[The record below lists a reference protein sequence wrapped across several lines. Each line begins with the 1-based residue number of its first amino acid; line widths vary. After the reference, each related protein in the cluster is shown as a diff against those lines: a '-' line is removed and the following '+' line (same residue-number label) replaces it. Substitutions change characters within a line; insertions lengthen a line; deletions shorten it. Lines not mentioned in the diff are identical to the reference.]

1 MNKQWMALLLSAGM
15 AVTTCPVPG
24 AQEPPAEQIHT
35 EQAEE
40 SSAAVHS
47 DDSDREGT
55 AADEFQSET
64 EPSGS
69 ETETGAYEEETS
81 ENENKKDN
89 GTMLDIQTMC
99 SYIQKAA
106 EAEEIDLDSEMIAD
120 FCLASDTYD
129 SLTEDEQAAVN
140 SGIREALETVRNR
153 IAAQISSVNGV
164 TVTGNPWYVQLH
176 VQESSDG
183 QQTMQQL
190 SETYPGTLPQLLYDI
205 EISYTDIRTGEAYQP
220 MTMISLAFPVPEG
233 YESLTKPRILRS
245 VEDSFMELT
254 PQMQEDGTFYL
265 DSARTLTH
273 LIVADFPAGLQ
284 GISLNSSSI
293 KINRGQKH
301 TLKVVPIP
309 ESVTENYNVTWK
321 SSNTS
326 IAKVSKKGVV
336 TAVKNGKATITA
348 TVAEHPEMTATCK
361 VTVMQG
367 ANTLK
372 KSVSQVMAET
382 SAYMRATDTN
392 PSVGSEWYVLGLARG
407 GLSLK
412 EKYFSTYYN
421 HTANYIEEK
430 KGILTNTSK
439 YTEYS
444 KRVLVLTAEGKDA
457 RNVGGYN
464 LFKYISDLSLVKEQ
478 GLNGPIW
485 ALLAV
490 NCHPEY
496 SFPDNPSAKEQNSEA
511 ALVNFLLQSELSG
524 GGWAL
529 MGSNAD
535 SDVTGMTLQAL
546 APYYHK
552 AGYEN
557 VTAAIDR
564 GLARLS
570 EMQNDS
576 GGYSTMGVETEESC
590 AQVITA
596 LCSLGIDP
604 ETDSRFIKGGHWT
617 IENLLTYHISGSG
630 FMHVKAGAGNNGG
643 AAAGTLDGMA
653 TEQGYYALVA
663 YQRMKDRKTSLYDM
677 SDVSISKGGK
687 GDGTGTGLKEPTPI
701 PTPTSVPAATPSGN
715 SGNVNTKTPG
725 GSGKSLGSKSSG
737 KGSSDNAGGSGKSA
751 SGNSSDKNSKSSSK
765 NSKSKKTK
773 SKNGKNSGGWD
784 FEADPYVGSEETSL
798 VDDDADGS
806 IESAKDTGADVLA
819 SDKKEYGMIFG
830 FAAAGALAGGLA
842 GSGIKAGVKALIR
855 KRRKKK

>member
-1 MNKQWMALLLSAGM
+1 MALLLSAGM

-245 VEDSFMELT
+245 AEDSFMELT
-254 PQMQEDGTFYL
+254 PQMQEDGIFYL

-496 SFPDNPSAKEQNSEA
+496 SFPDNPSAKEQNSEE
-511 ALVNFLLQSELSG
+511 ALVNFLLQSELPG

-617 IENLLTYHISGSG
+617 IENLITYHIAGSG

-663 YQRMKDRKTSLYDM
+663 YQRLKDGKTGLYDM

-701 PTPTSVPAATPSGN
+701 PTPTSAPAADPSGS
-715 SGNVNTKTPG
+715 SGNINTKKPG
-725 GSGKSLGSKSSG
+725 GSGKSLGGKSSG
-737 KGSSDNAGGSGKSA
+737 KGSSGNAGDSGKSA

-765 NSKSKKTK
+765 NSKSKNSK
-773 SKNGKNSGGWD
+773 SKNGKNSVGWD
-784 FEADPYVGSEETSL
+784 FEAEPYVESEENSL
-798 VDDDADGS
+798 ADDHADGS
-806 IESAKDTGADVLA
+806 IESAEDTGSGVLT

-842 GSGIKAGVKALIR
+842 GSGIKAGVKALMR

>member
-245 VEDSFMELT
+245 AEDSFMELT

-309 ESVTENYNVTWK
+309 EAVTENYNVTWK

-617 IENLLTYHISGSG
+617 IENLITYHIAGSG

-663 YQRMKDRKTSLYDM
+663 YQRLKDGKTGLYDM

-701 PTPTSVPAATPSGN
+701 PTPTSAPAADPSGS
-715 SGNVNTKTPG
+715 SGNINTKKPG
-725 GSGKSLGSKSSG
+725 GSGKSLGGKSSG
-737 KGSSDNAGGSGKSA
+737 KGSSGNAGDSGKSA

-765 NSKSKKTK
+765 NSKSKNSK
-773 SKNGKNSGGWD
+773 SKNGKNSVGWD
-784 FEADPYVGSEETSL
+784 FEAEPYVESE
-798 VDDDADGS
+798 
-806 IESAKDTGADVLA
+806 DTGSGVLT

>member
-245 VEDSFMELT
+245 AEDSFMELT

-617 IENLLTYHISGSG
+617 IENLITYHIAGSG

-663 YQRMKDRKTSLYDM
+663 YQRLKDGKTGLYDM

-701 PTPTSVPAATPSGN
+701 PTPTSAPAADPSGS
-715 SGNVNTKTPG
+715 SGNINTKKPG
-725 GSGKSLGSKSSG
+725 GSGKSLGGKSSG
-737 KGSSDNAGGSGKSA
+737 KGSSGNAGDSGKSF
-751 SGNSSDKNSKSSSK
+751 
-765 NSKSKKTK
+765 
-773 SKNGKNSGGWD
+773 W
-784 FEADPYVGSEETSL
+784 
-798 VDDDADGS
+798 
-806 IESAKDTGADVLA
+806 
-819 SDKKEYGMIFG
+819 
-830 FAAAGALAGGLA
+830 
-842 GSGIKAGVKALIR
+842 
-855 KRRKKK
+855 

>member
-245 VEDSFMELT
+245 AEDSFMELT

-464 LFKYISDLSLVKEQ
+464 LLKYISDLSLVKEQ

-701 PTPTSVPAATPSGN
+701 PTPTSAPVADPSGS
-715 SGNVNTKTPG
+715 SGNINTKKPG
-725 GSGKSLGSKSSG
+725 GSGKSLGGKSSG
-737 KGSSDNAGGSGKSA
+737 KGSSGNAGDSGKSA

-765 NSKSKKTK
+765 NSKSKNSK

-784 FEADPYVGSEETSL
+784 FEADPYVESEDTSL

-806 IESAKDTGADVLA
+806 IESSEDTGADVLA

>member
-1 MNKQWMALLLSAGM
+1 MALLLSAGM

-245 VEDSFMELT
+245 AEDSFMELT

-617 IENLLTYHISGSG
+617 IENLITYHIAGSG

-663 YQRMKDRKTSLYDM
+663 YQRLKDGKTGLYDM

-701 PTPTSVPAATPSGN
+701 PTPTSAPAADPSGS
-715 SGNVNTKTPG
+715 SGNINTKKPG
-725 GSGKSLGSKSSG
+725 GSGKSLGGKSSG
-737 KGSSDNAGGSGKSA
+737 KGSSGNAGDSGKSA

-765 NSKSKKTK
+765 NSKSKNSK
-773 SKNGKNSGGWD
+773 SKNGKNSVGWH
-784 FEADPYVGSEETSL
+784 FEAEPYVESEDTSL
-798 VDDDADGS
+798 ADDHADGS
-806 IESAKDTGADVLA
+806 IESAEDTGSGVLT

>member
-1 MNKQWMALLLSAGM
+1 MNKKWMALFLSAGI
-15 AVTTCPVPG
+15 AATACPVPG
-24 AQEPPAEQIHT
+24 AQEPPAELVHR
-35 EQAEE
+35 EQSEE
-40 SSAAVHS
+40 SSAQAQKEES
-47 DDSDREGT
+47 EDKE
-55 AADEFQSET
+55 AADEFQTET
-64 EPSGS
+64 ESSES
-69 ETETGAYEEETS
+69 ETETSESESETVAS
-81 ENENKKDN
+81 ESNEAN
-89 GTMLDIQTMC
+89 GTGLDMQTVA
-99 SYIQKAA
+99 SYIQEAAAA
-106 EAEEIDLDSEMIAD
+106 EELDLSSDRITN
-120 FCLASDTYD
+120 FFLASDAYD
-129 SLTEDEQAAVN
+129 SLTEEEKKEL
-140 SGIREALETVRNR
+140 SPETTEALETVRNR
-153 IAAQISSVNGV
+153 IAVQISSANGV
-164 TVTGNPWYVQLH
+164 TVSGNPWYVQLH
-176 VQESSDG
+176 VQENSDKE
-183 QQTMQQL
+183 QTIQEL
-190 SETYPGTLPQLLYDI
+190 TEAYPGTLPQLIYDI
-205 EISYTDIRTGEAYQP
+205 NISYTDIRTGADYQP
-220 MTMISLAFPVPEG
+220 MTMISLSFPVPEG
-233 YESLTKPRILRS
+233 YESMTKPRILRP

-254 PQMQEDGTFYL
+254 PQRQADGIFYL
-265 DSARTLTH
+265 DSARTLNH
-273 LIVADFPAGLQ
+273 LILADFPAGLQ

-617 IENLLTYHISGSG
+617 IENLITYHIAGSG

-663 YQRMKDRKTSLYDM
+663 YQRLKDGKTGLYDM

-701 PTPTSVPAATPSGN
+701 PTPTSAPAADPSGS
-715 SGNVNTKTPG
+715 SGNINTKKPG
-725 GSGKSLGSKSSG
+725 GSGKSLGGKSSG
-737 KGSSDNAGGSGKSA
+737 KGSSGNAGDSGKSA

-765 NSKSKKTK
+765 NSKSKNSK
-773 SKNGKNSGGWD
+773 SKNGKNSVGWD
-784 FEADPYVGSEETSL
+784 FEAEPYVESEETSL
-798 VDDDADGS
+798 ADDHADGS
-806 IESAKDTGADVLA
+806 IESTEDTGSGVLT

>member
-245 VEDSFMELT
+245 AEDSFMELT

-617 IENLLTYHISGSG
+617 IENLITYHIAGSG

-663 YQRMKDRKTSLYDM
+663 YQRLKDGKTGLYDM

-701 PTPTSVPAATPSGN
+701 PTPTSAPAADPSGS
-715 SGNVNTKTPG
+715 SGNINTKKPG
-725 GSGKSLGSKSSG
+725 GSGKSLGGKSSG
-737 KGSSDNAGGSGKSA
+737 KGSSGNAGDSGKSA

-765 NSKSKKTK
+765 NSKSKNSK
-773 SKNGKNSGGWD
+773 SKNGKNSVGWD
-784 FEADPYVGSEETSL
+784 FETEPYVESEETSL
-798 VDDDADGS
+798 ADDHADGS
-806 IESAKDTGADVLA
+806 IESAEDTGSGVLT

>member
-1 MNKQWMALLLSAGM
+1 MNKQWMALFLSAGM

-245 VEDSFMELT
+245 AEDSFMELT

-496 SFPDNPSAKEQNSEA
+496 SFPDNPSAKEQNSEE
-511 ALVNFLLQSELSG
+511 ALVNFLLQSELPG

-564 GLARLS
+564 GLVRLS

-617 IENLLTYHISGSG
+617 IENLLTYHIAGSG

-784 FEADPYVGSEETSL
+784 FEADPYVESEETSL

>member
-1 MNKQWMALLLSAGM
+1 MNKQWMALLLSTGI
-15 AVTTCPVPG
+15 AVTACPVPA
-24 AQEPPAEQIHT
+24 AQMPPAEQIHG
-35 EQAEE
+35 EAEE
-40 SSAAVHS
+40 TSVPVQH
-47 DDSDREGT
+47 DDSDDRET
-55 AADEFQSET
+55 ANEFQSDT
-64 EPSGS
+64 EPSQS
-69 ETETGAYEEETS
+69 ETDDGAAGNEEEN
-81 ENENKKDN
+81 NEAGEEK
-89 GTMLDIQTMC
+89 LDIPAMISC
-99 SYIQKAA
+99 IQEAA
-106 EAEEIDLDSEMIAD
+106 ALEEIDLSSETVSK
-120 FCLASDTYD
+120 FFLASDTYD
-129 SLTEDEQAAVN
+129 SLTEEEQAEIDAGVK
-140 SGIREALETVRNR
+140 EALETVRNR
-153 IAAQISSVNGV
+153 IAALISSDSGV
-164 TVTGNPWYVQLH
+164 TATGNPWYVQTH
-176 VQESSDG
+176 VQENPD
-183 QQTMQQL
+183 QEQTIQEL
-190 SETYPGTLPQLLYDI
+190 SEAYPGTLPQLLYDI
-205 EISYTDIRTGEAYQP
+205 NISYTDIRTGENYQP
-220 MTMISLAFPVPEG
+220 MTMISLTFLVPDG
-233 YESLTKPRILRS
+233 YESLTKPRVLRS
-245 VEDSFMELT
+245 TGDSFMELT
-254 PQMQEDGTFYL
+254 PQTTEDNRFYL
-265 DSARTLTH
+265 DSARTLNH
-273 LIVADFPAGLQ
+273 LIIADFPAGLQ
-284 GISLNSSSI
+284 GISLNSKSV
-293 KINRGQKH
+293 KINRGQKY
-301 TLKVVPIP
+301 TLKVVPVP
-309 ESVTENYNVTWK
+309 ESVTEEYTVTWK
-321 SSNTS
+321 SSDTS
-326 IAKVSKKGVV
+326 VAKVSKKGVV

-348 TVAEHPEMTATCK
+348 SVTQHPEMTASCK

-367 ANTLK
+367 ANALK

-444 KRVLVLTAEGKDA
+444 KRILVLTSEGKDA

-464 LFKYISDLSLVKEQ
+464 LFQYISDFSLVKEQ

-485 ALLAV
+485 ALLAL

-496 SFPDNPSAKEQNSEA
+496 SFPENPSAKEQNSES
-511 ALVNFLLQSELSG
+511 ALVNFLLQSELPG
-524 GGWAL
+524 GGWTL

-535 SDVTGMTLQAL
+535 SDITGMTLQAL

-552 AGYEN
+552 SGYEN

-617 IENLLTYHISGSG
+617 IENLLTYHIAGSG

-663 YQRMKDRKTSLYDM
+663 YQRLKDGKTGLYDM

-701 PTPTSVPAATPSGN
+701 PTPTSAPAADPSGS
-715 SGNVNTKTPG
+715 SGNVNTKKPG
-725 GSGKSLGSKSSG
+725 GSGKSLGGKSSG
-737 KGSSDNAGGSGKSA
+737 KGSSGNAGDSGKSA

-765 NSKSKKTK
+765 NSKSKNSK
-773 SKNGKNSGGWD
+773 SKNGKNSVGWD
-784 FEADPYVGSEETSL
+784 FEAEPYVESEETSL
-798 VDDDADGS
+798 ADDHADGS
-806 IESAKDTGADVLA
+806 IESAEDTGSGVLT

>member
-245 VEDSFMELT
+245 AEDSFMELT

-407 GLSLK
+407 GLNLK

-496 SFPDNPSAKEQNSEA
+496 SFPDNPSAKEQNSEE
-511 ALVNFLLQSELSG
+511 ALVNFLLQSELPG

-617 IENLLTYHISGSG
+617 IENLITYHIAGSG

-663 YQRMKDRKTSLYDM
+663 YQRLKDGKTGLYDM

-701 PTPTSVPAATPSGN
+701 PTPTSAPAADPSGS
-715 SGNVNTKTPG
+715 SGNINTKKPG
-725 GSGKSLGSKSSG
+725 GSGKSLGGKSSG
-737 KGSSDNAGGSGKSA
+737 KGSSGNAGDSGKSA

-765 NSKSKKTK
+765 NSKSKNSK
-773 SKNGKNSGGWD
+773 SKNGKNSVGWD
-784 FEADPYVGSEETSL
+784 FEAEPYVESEENSL
-798 VDDDADGS
+798 ADDHADGS
-806 IESAKDTGADVLA
+806 IESAEDTGSGVLT

-842 GSGIKAGVKALIR
+842 GSGIKAGVKALMR

>member
-1 MNKQWMALLLSAGM
+1 MALLLSAGM

-245 VEDSFMELT
+245 AEDSFMELT

-617 IENLLTYHISGSG
+617 IENLITYHIAGSG

-663 YQRMKDRKTSLYDM
+663 YQRLKDGKTGLYDM

-701 PTPTSVPAATPSGN
+701 PTPTSAPAADPSGS
-715 SGNVNTKTPG
+715 SGNINTKKPG
-725 GSGKSLGSKSSG
+725 GSGKSLGGKSSG
-737 KGSSDNAGGSGKSA
+737 KGSSGNAGDSGKSA

-765 NSKSKKTK
+765 NSKSKNSK
-773 SKNGKNSGGWD
+773 SKNGKNSVGWD
-784 FEADPYVGSEETSL
+784 SEAEPYVESEETSL
-798 VDDDADGS
+798 ADDHADGS
-806 IESAKDTGADVLA
+806 IESAEDTGSGVLT

>member
-1 MNKQWMALLLSAGM
+1 MNKKWMALFLSAGI
-15 AVTTCPVPG
+15 AATACPVPG
-24 AQEPPAEQIHT
+24 AQEPPAELVHR
-35 EQAEE
+35 EQSEE
-40 SSAAVHS
+40 SSAQAQKEES
-47 DDSDREGT
+47 EDKE
-55 AADEFQSET
+55 AADEFQTET
-64 EPSGS
+64 ESSES
-69 ETETGAYEEETS
+69 ETETSESESETVAS
-81 ENENKKDN
+81 ESNEAN
-89 GTMLDIQTMC
+89 GTGLDMQTVA
-99 SYIQKAA
+99 SYIQEAAAA
-106 EAEEIDLDSEMIAD
+106 EELDLSSDRITN
-120 FCLASDTYD
+120 FFLASDAYD
-129 SLTEDEQAAVN
+129 SLTEEEKKEL
-140 SGIREALETVRNR
+140 SPEITEALETVRNR
-153 IAAQISSVNGV
+153 IAVQISSANGV
-164 TVTGNPWYVQLH
+164 TVSGNPWYVQLH
-176 VQESSDG
+176 VQENSDKE
-183 QQTMQQL
+183 QTIQEL
-190 SETYPGTLPQLLYDI
+190 TEAYPGTLPQLIYDI
-205 EISYTDIRTGEAYQP
+205 NISYTDIRTGADYQP
-220 MTMISLAFPVPEG
+220 MTMISLSFPVPEG
-233 YESLTKPRILRS
+233 YESMTKPRILRP

-254 PQMQEDGTFYL
+254 PQRQADGIFYL
-265 DSARTLTH
+265 DSARTLNH
-273 LIVADFPAGLQ
+273 LILADFPAGLQ

-617 IENLLTYHISGSG
+617 IENLITYHIAGSG

-663 YQRMKDRKTSLYDM
+663 YQRLKDGKTGLYDM

-701 PTPTSVPAATPSGN
+701 PTPTFAPAADPSGS
-715 SGNVNTKTPG
+715 SGNINTKKPG
-725 GSGKSLGSKSSG
+725 GSGKSLGGKSSG
-737 KGSSDNAGGSGKSA
+737 KGSSGNAGDSGKSA

-765 NSKSKKTK
+765 NSKSKNSK
-773 SKNGKNSGGWD
+773 SKNGKNSVGWD
-784 FEADPYVGSEETSL
+784 FEAEPYVESEETSL
-798 VDDDADGS
+798 ADDHADGS
-806 IESAKDTGADVLA
+806 IESAEDTGSGVLT

>member
-245 VEDSFMELT
+245 AEDSFMELT

-617 IENLLTYHISGSG
+617 IENLITYHIAGSG

-663 YQRMKDRKTSLYDM
+663 YQRLKDGKTGLYDM

-701 PTPTSVPAATPSGN
+701 PTPTSAPAADPSGS
-715 SGNVNTKTPG
+715 SGNINPKKPG
-725 GSGKSLGSKSSG
+725 GAGKSLGG
-737 KGSSDNAGGSGKSA
+737 
-751 SGNSSDKNSKSSSK
+751 
-765 NSKSKKTK
+765 
-773 SKNGKNSGGWD
+773 
-784 FEADPYVGSEETSL
+784 
-798 VDDDADGS
+798 
-806 IESAKDTGADVLA
+806 
-819 SDKKEYGMIFG
+819 
-830 FAAAGALAGGLA
+830 
-842 GSGIKAGVKALIR
+842 
-855 KRRKKK
+855 

>member
-1 MNKQWMALLLSAGM
+1 MALLLSAGM

-245 VEDSFMELT
+245 AEDSFMELT

-496 SFPDNPSAKEQNSEA
+496 SFPDNPSAKEQNSEE
-511 ALVNFLLQSELSG
+511 ALVNFLLQSELPG

-617 IENLLTYHISGSG
+617 IENLLTYHIAGSG

-663 YQRMKDRKTSLYDM
+663 YQRLKDGKTGLYDM

-701 PTPTSVPAATPSGN
+701 PTPTSAPAADPSGS
-715 SGNVNTKTPG
+715 SGNINTKKPG
-725 GSGKSLGSKSSG
+725 GSGKSLGGKSSG
-737 KGSSDNAGGSGKSA
+737 KGSSGNAGDSGKSA

-765 NSKSKKTK
+765 NSKSKNSK
-773 SKNGKNSGGWD
+773 SKNGKNSVGW
-784 FEADPYVGSEETSL
+784 EAEPYVESEETSL
-798 VDDDADGS
+798 ADDHADGS
-806 IESAKDTGADVLA
+806 IESAEDTGSGVLT

>member
-1 MNKQWMALLLSAGM
+1 MALLLSAGM

-245 VEDSFMELT
+245 AEDSFMELT

-590 AQVITA
+590 AQVINA

-617 IENLLTYHISGSG
+617 IENLITYHIAGSG

-663 YQRMKDRKTSLYDM
+663 YQRLKDGKTGLYDM

-701 PTPTSVPAATPSGN
+701 PTPTSAPAADPSGS
-715 SGNVNTKTPG
+715 SGNINTKKPG
-725 GSGKSLGSKSSG
+725 GSGKSLGGKSSG
-737 KGSSDNAGGSGKSA
+737 KGSSGNAGDSGKSA

-765 NSKSKKTK
+765 NSKSKNSK
-773 SKNGKNSGGWD
+773 SKNGKNSVGWD
-784 FEADPYVGSEETSL
+784 FEAEPYVESEETSL
-798 VDDDADGS
+798 ADDHADGS
-806 IESAKDTGADVLA
+806 IESAEDTGSGVLT

>member
-1 MNKQWMALLLSAGM
+1 MNKKWMALFLSAGI
-15 AVTTCPVPG
+15 AATACPVPG
-24 AQEPPAEQIHT
+24 AQEPPAELVHR
-35 EQAEE
+35 EQSEE
-40 SSAAVHS
+40 SSAQAQKEES
-47 DDSDREGT
+47 EDKE
-55 AADEFQSET
+55 AADEFQTET
-64 EPSGS
+64 ESSES
-69 ETETGAYEEETS
+69 ETETSESESETVAS
-81 ENENKKDN
+81 ESNEAN
-89 GTMLDIQTMC
+89 GTGLDMQTVA
-99 SYIQKAA
+99 SYIQEAAAA
-106 EAEEIDLDSEMIAD
+106 EELDLSSDRITN
-120 FCLASDTYD
+120 FFLASDAYD
-129 SLTEDEQAAVN
+129 SLTEEEKKEL
-140 SGIREALETVRNR
+140 SPETTEALETVRNR
-153 IAAQISSVNGV
+153 IAVQISSANGV
-164 TVTGNPWYVQLH
+164 TVSGNPWYVQLH
-176 VQESSDG
+176 VQENSDKE
-183 QQTMQQL
+183 QTIQEL
-190 SETYPGTLPQLLYDI
+190 TEAYPGTLPQLIYDI
-205 EISYTDIRTGEAYQP
+205 NISYTDIRTGADYQP
-220 MTMISLAFPVPEG
+220 MTMISLSFPVPEG
-233 YESLTKPRILRS
+233 YESMTKPRILRP

-254 PQMQEDGTFYL
+254 PQRQADGIFYL
-265 DSARTLTH
+265 DSARTLNH
-273 LIVADFPAGLQ
+273 LILADFPAGLQ

-617 IENLLTYHISGSG
+617 IENLITYHIAGSG

-663 YQRMKDRKTSLYDM
+663 YQRLKDGKTGLYDM

-701 PTPTSVPAATPSGN
+701 PTPTSAPAADPSGS
-715 SGNVNTKTPG
+715 SGNINTKKPG
-725 GSGKSLGSKSSG
+725 GSGKSLGGKSSG
-737 KGSSDNAGGSGKSA
+737 KGSSGNAGDSGKSA

-765 NSKSKKTK
+765 NSKSKNSK
-773 SKNGKNSGGWD
+773 SKNGKNSVGWD
-784 FEADPYVGSEETSL
+784 FEAEPYVESEETSL
-798 VDDDADGS
+798 ADDHADGS
-806 IESAKDTGADVLA
+806 IESAEDTGSGVLT

>member
-1 MNKQWMALLLSAGM
+1 MALLLSAGM

-245 VEDSFMELT
+245 AEDSFMELT
-254 PQMQEDGTFYL
+254 PPMQEDGTFYL

-617 IENLLTYHISGSG
+617 IENLITYHIAGSG

-663 YQRMKDRKTSLYDM
+663 YQRLKDGKTGLYDM

-701 PTPTSVPAATPSGN
+701 PTPTSAPAADPSGS
-715 SGNVNTKTPG
+715 SGNINTKKPG
-725 GSGKSLGSKSSG
+725 GSGKSLGGKSSG
-737 KGSSDNAGGSGKSA
+737 KGSSGNAGDSGKSA

-765 NSKSKKTK
+765 NSKSKNSK
-773 SKNGKNSGGWD
+773 SKNGKNSVGWD
-784 FEADPYVGSEETSL
+784 FEAEPYVESEETSL
-798 VDDDADGS
+798 ADDHADGS
-806 IESAKDTGADVLA
+806 IESAEDTGSGVLT

>member
-245 VEDSFMELT
+245 AEDSFMELT

-617 IENLLTYHISGSG
+617 IENLITYHIAGSG

-663 YQRMKDRKTSLYDM
+663 YQRLKDGKTGLYDM

-701 PTPTSVPAATPSGN
+701 PTPTSAPAADPSGS
-715 SGNVNTKTPG
+715 SGNINTKKPG
-725 GSGKSLGSKSSG
+725 GSGKSLGGKSSG
-737 KGSSDNAGGSGKSA
+737 KGSSGNAGDSGKSA

-765 NSKSKKTK
+765 NSKSKNSK
-773 SKNGKNSGGWD
+773 SKNGKNSVGWD
-784 FEADPYVGSEETSL
+784 FEAEPYVESEETSL
-798 VDDDADGS
+798 ADDHADGS
-806 IESAKDTGADVLA
+806 IESAEDIGSGVLT

-842 GSGIKAGVKALIR
+842 GNGIKAGVKALIR

>member
-1 MNKQWMALLLSAGM
+1 MNKKWMALFLSAGI
-15 AVTTCPVPG
+15 AATACPVPG
-24 AQEPPAEQIHT
+24 AQEPPAELVHR
-35 EQAEE
+35 EQSEE
-40 SSAAVHS
+40 SSAQAQKEES
-47 DDSDREGT
+47 EDKE
-55 AADEFQSET
+55 AADEFQTET
-64 EPSGS
+64 ESSES
-69 ETETGAYEEETS
+69 ETETSESESETVAS
-81 ENENKKDN
+81 ESNEAN
-89 GTMLDIQTMC
+89 GTGLDMQTVA
-99 SYIQKAA
+99 SYIQEAAAA
-106 EAEEIDLDSEMIAD
+106 EELDLSSDRITN
-120 FCLASDTYD
+120 FFLASDAYD
-129 SLTEDEQAAVN
+129 SLTEEEKKEL
-140 SGIREALETVRNR
+140 SPEITEALETVRNR
-153 IAAQISSVNGV
+153 IAVQISSANGV
-164 TVTGNPWYVQLH
+164 TVSGNPWYVQLH
-176 VQESSDG
+176 VQENSDKE
-183 QQTMQQL
+183 QTIQEL
-190 SETYPGTLPQLLYDI
+190 TEAYSGTLPQLIYDI
-205 EISYTDIRTGEAYQP
+205 NISYTDIRTGADYQP
-220 MTMISLAFPVPEG
+220 MTMISLSFPVPEG
-233 YESLTKPRILRS
+233 YESMTKPRILRP

-254 PQMQEDGTFYL
+254 PQRQADGIFYL
-265 DSARTLTH
+265 DSARTLNH
-273 LIVADFPAGLQ
+273 LILADFPAGLQ

-617 IENLLTYHISGSG
+617 IENLITYHIAGSG

-663 YQRMKDRKTSLYDM
+663 YQRLKDGKTGLYDM

-701 PTPTSVPAATPSGN
+701 PTPTSAPAADPSGS
-715 SGNVNTKTPG
+715 SGNINTKKPG
-725 GSGKSLGSKSSG
+725 GSGKSLGGKSSG
-737 KGSSDNAGGSGKSA
+737 KGSSGNAGDSGKSA

-765 NSKSKKTK
+765 NSKSKNSK
-773 SKNGKNSGGWD
+773 SKNGKNSVGWD
-784 FEADPYVGSEETSL
+784 FEAEPYVESEETSL
-798 VDDDADGS
+798 ADDHADGS
-806 IESAKDTGADVLA
+806 IESAEDTGSGVLT

>member
-245 VEDSFMELT
+245 AEDSFMELT

-617 IENLLTYHISGSG
+617 IENLITYHIAGSG

-663 YQRMKDRKTSLYDM
+663 YQRLKDGKTGLYDM

-701 PTPTSVPAATPSGN
+701 PTPTSAPAADPSGS
-715 SGNVNTKTPG
+715 SGNINTKKPG
-725 GSGKSLGSKSSG
+725 GSGKSLGGKSSG
-737 KGSSDNAGGSGKSA
+737 KGSSGNAGDSGKSA

-765 NSKSKKTK
+765 NSKSKNSK
-773 SKNGKNSGGWD
+773 SKNGKNSVGWD
-784 FEADPYVGSEETSL
+784 FEAEPTSL
-798 VDDDADGS
+798 ADDHADGS
-806 IESAKDTGADVLA
+806 IESAEDTGSGVLT

>member
-245 VEDSFMELT
+245 AEDSFMELT
-254 PQMQEDGTFYL
+254 PQMQEDGTCYL

-564 GLARLS
+564 VLARLS

-617 IENLLTYHISGSG
+617 IENLITYHIAGSG

-663 YQRMKDRKTSLYDM
+663 YQRLKDGKTGLYDM

-701 PTPTSVPAATPSGN
+701 PTPTSAPAADPSGS
-715 SGNVNTKTPG
+715 SGNINTKKPG
-725 GSGKSLGSKSSG
+725 GSGKSLGGKSSG
-737 KGSSDNAGGSGKSA
+737 KGSSGNAGDSGKSA

-765 NSKSKKTK
+765 NSKSKNSK
-773 SKNGKNSGGWD
+773 SKNGKNSVGWD
-784 FEADPYVGSEETSL
+784 FEAEPYVESEETSL
-798 VDDDADGS
+798 ADDHADGS
-806 IESAKDTGADVLA
+806 IESAEDTGSGVLT

>member
-1 MNKQWMALLLSAGM
+1 MNKKWMALFLSAGI
-15 AVTTCPVPG
+15 AATACPVPG
-24 AQEPPAEQIHT
+24 AQEPPAELVHR
-35 EQAEE
+35 EQSEE
-40 SSAAVHS
+40 SSAQAQKEES
-47 DDSDREGT
+47 EDKE
-55 AADEFQSET
+55 AADEFQTET
-64 EPSGS
+64 ESSES
-69 ETETGAYEEETS
+69 ETETS
-81 ENENKKDN
+81 ESEAVASERNEAN
-89 GTMLDIQTMC
+89 GTGLDMQTVA
-99 SYIQKAA
+99 SYIQEAAAA
-106 EAEEIDLDSEMIAD
+106 EELDLSSDRITN
-120 FCLASDTYD
+120 FFLASDAYD
-129 SLTEDEQAAVN
+129 SLTEEEKKEL
-140 SGIREALETVRNR
+140 SPEITEALETVRNR
-153 IAAQISSVNGV
+153 IAVQISSVNGV
-164 TVTGNPWYVQLH
+164 TVSGNPWYVQLH
-176 VQESSDG
+176 VQENSDKE
-183 QQTMQQL
+183 QTIQEL
-190 SETYPGTLPQLLYDI
+190 TEAYPGTLPQLIYDI
-205 EISYTDIRTGEAYQP
+205 NISYTDIRTGADYQP
-220 MTMISLAFPVPEG
+220 MTMISLSFPVPEG
-233 YESLTKPRILRS
+233 YESMTKPRILRP

-254 PQMQEDGTFYL
+254 PQRQEDETFYL
-265 DSARTLTH
+265 DSARTLNH
-273 LIVADFPAGLQ
+273 LILADFPAGLQ
-284 GISLNSSSI
+284 GISLSSSSV
-293 KINRGQKH
+293 KINCGQKH

-309 ESVTENYNVTWK
+309 ESVTEGYSIKWK
-321 SSNTS
+321 SSDTS
-326 IAKVSKKGVV
+326 VAKVSKKGVV

-348 TVAEHPEMTATCK
+348 TVAEHPEMTAACK

-367 ANTLK
+367 ANALK
-372 KSVSQVMAET
+372 KSVGQVMAET
-382 SAYMRATDTN
+382 STYMRATDTN

-617 IENLLTYHISGSG
+617 IENLITYHIAGSG

-663 YQRMKDRKTSLYDM
+663 YQRLKDGKTGLYDM

-701 PTPTSVPAATPSGN
+701 PTPTSAPAADPSGS
-715 SGNVNTKTPG
+715 SGNINTKKPG
-725 GSGKSLGSKSSG
+725 GSGKSLGGKSSG
-737 KGSSDNAGGSGKSA
+737 KGSSGNAGDSGKSA

-765 NSKSKKTK
+765 NSKSKNSK
-773 SKNGKNSGGWD
+773 SKNGKNSVGWD
-784 FEADPYVGSEETSL
+784 FEAEPYVESEETSL
-798 VDDDADGS
+798 ADDHADGS
-806 IESAKDTGADVLA
+806 IESAEDTGSGVLT

>member
-1 MNKQWMALLLSAGM
+1 MNKKWMALFLSAG
-15 AVTTCPVPG
+15 
-24 AQEPPAEQIHT
+24 I
-35 EQAEE
+35 
-40 SSAAVHS
+40 AA
-47 DDSDREGT
+47 T
-55 AADEFQSET
+55 ADEFQTET
-64 EPSGS
+64 ESSES
-69 ETETGAYEEETS
+69 ETETSESESETVAS
-81 ENENKKDN
+81 ESNEAN
-89 GTMLDIQTMC
+89 GTGLDMQTVA
-99 SYIQKAA
+99 SYIQEAAAA
-106 EAEEIDLDSEMIAD
+106 EELDLSSDRITN
-120 FCLASDTYD
+120 FFLASDAYD
-129 SLTEDEQAAVN
+129 SLTEEEKKEL
-140 SGIREALETVRNR
+140 SPEITEALETVRNR
-153 IAAQISSVNGV
+153 IAVQISSANGV
-164 TVTGNPWYVQLH
+164 TVSGNPWYVQLH
-176 VQESSDG
+176 VQENSDKE
-183 QQTMQQL
+183 QTIQEL
-190 SETYPGTLPQLLYDI
+190 TEAYPGTLPQLIYDI
-205 EISYTDIRTGEAYQP
+205 NISYTDIRTGADYQP
-220 MTMISLAFPVPEG
+220 MTMISLSFPVPEG
-233 YESLTKPRILRS
+233 YESMTKPRILRP

-254 PQMQEDGTFYL
+254 PQRQADGIFYL
-265 DSARTLTH
+265 DSARTLNH
-273 LIVADFPAGLQ
+273 LILADFPAGLQ
-284 GISLNSSSI
+284 GISLSSSSV
-293 KINRGQKH
+293 KINCGQKH

-309 ESVTENYNVTWK
+309 ESVTEGYSIKWK
-321 SSNTS
+321 SSDTS
-326 IAKVSKKGVV
+326 VAKVSKKGVV

-348 TVAEHPEMTATCK
+348 TVAEHPEMTAVCK

-367 ANTLK
+367 ANALK
-372 KSVSQVMAET
+372 KSVGQVMAET
-382 SAYMRATDTN
+382 STYMRATDTN

-412 EKYFSTYYN
+412 EKYFATYYN

-430 KGILTNTSK
+430 KGILTN
-439 YTEYS
+439 
-444 KRVLVLTAEGKDA
+444 A

-464 LFKYISDLSLVKEQ
+464 LFQYISDLSLVKEQ

-617 IENLLTYHISGSG
+617 IENLITYHIAGSG

-663 YQRMKDRKTSLYDM
+663 YQRLKDGKTGLYDM

-701 PTPTSVPAATPSGN
+701 PTPTSAPAADPSGS
-715 SGNVNTKTPG
+715 SGNINTKKPG
-725 GSGKSLGSKSSG
+725 GSGKSLGGKSSG
-737 KGSSDNAGGSGKSA
+737 KGSSGNAGDSGKSA

-765 NSKSKKTK
+765 NSKSKNSK
-773 SKNGKNSGGWD
+773 SKNGKNSVGWD
-784 FEADPYVGSEETSL
+784 FEAEPYVESEETSL
-798 VDDDADGS
+798 ADDHADGS
-806 IESAKDTGADVLA
+806 IESAEDTGSGVLT